1 MVDISKLNKIE
12 VDVLRETGNIGC
24 AHAATAISNKI
35 KRKIN
40 ISVPEIEIIK
50 MEGLRNK
57 INEFKGGAEK
67 VAAIYQEMIEKFS
80 GSILFIFPTHSAL
93 AITDLLLERDI
104 GITKEFGKEEQ
115 GALLEVGETMVKAYT
130 EALGGFF
137 NETIDISEPMFTHDI
152 PDAVMDNI
160 KTILNKKTTHAV
172 VFNTLLTDEEKLFK
186 SYFILIPS
194 PTALDTMISKL
205 LS

>member
-50 MEGLRNK
+50 VEDLNDK
-57 INEFKGGAEK
+57 ISEFKSGTDK
-67 VAAIYQEMIEKFS
+67 VAAIYQEMIENFS

-93 AITDLLLERDI
+93 AITDLLLQRDI
-104 GITKEFGKEEQ
+104 GITKEFAQTEIN
-115 GALLEVGETMVKAYT
+115 ALLDVGETMVKAYT

-137 NETIDISEPMFTHDI
+137 NEQIGISKPMFTHDI

-160 KTILNKKTTHAV
+160 RKILDKETTHAV

-186 SYFILIPS
+186 SYFIILPS
-194 PTALDTMISKL
+194 PTALDTMINKL